1 MDAGRGEETGE
12 KDGERGRKREKRKIE
27 KGGAKRPER

>member
-12 KDGERGRKREKRKIE
+12 KDGERGREKRKIE